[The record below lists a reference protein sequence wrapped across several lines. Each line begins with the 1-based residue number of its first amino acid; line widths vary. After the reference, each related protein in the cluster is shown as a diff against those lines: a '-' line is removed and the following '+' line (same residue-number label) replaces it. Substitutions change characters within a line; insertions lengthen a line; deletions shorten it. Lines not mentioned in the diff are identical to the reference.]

1 MGATASRAAMAMTP
15 TSSSSG
21 FTLLEILLVM
31 TLIAL
36 AALVVVPN
44 IGELDARNFDVQA
57 RQAVALLNHARRTA
71 VVSGTP
77 ASATF
82 YDAAAE
88 SENLPRAARNS
99 VGSWYGGDIA
109 LGYQDSR
116 DRSVDFERLVEFSFY
131 PEGGSSGGTLTLS
144 ANTRRIA
151 IEVDPFTG
159 RIRPEANDD

>member
-1 MGATASRAAMAMTP
+1 MTP

-36 AALVVVPN
+36 AALVVVPD